1 MEFNIFLGVAALV
14 IAAVLTWCILRF
26 FFAPRR
32 EAPGRRCVTAF
43 NRRPSR
49 SGVGTPRYRH
59 DASRHS
65 DHAEVRS
72 EGDRRMHVACRVS

>member
-1 MEFNIFLGVAALV
+1 MEFDIFLGVAALV

-32 EAPGRRCVTAF
+32 GAPGRRCMTAF

-49 SGVGTPRYRH
+49 SGVGTPPIS
-59 DASRHS
+59 SRCKP
-65 DHAEVRS
+65 AFRS
-72 EGDRRMHVACRVS
+72 R